1 MTELER
7 ALLAVG
13 QNLEVPAAPDLT
25 GAVRARLAE
34 GRRPSLFSRRVLVVA
49 LAVLAVAVGA
59 VLAVPQARSTI
70 KDWLGIGN
78 VTIRYVDELPPVEQ
92 ATGDLGLGEQMS
104 LEEARE
110 RAGFRV
116 RVPTVEGLDDPPK
129 VYYNDQSRQVAF
141 LYGSEEKPKL
151 LITQADARGA
161 IEKIVNLNVTEREL
175 DRRRARVRRCLAL
188 RREARDLLPEH
199 RPRGALQAGRERAR
213 VRDRRR
219 DLPARGRDLERRGS
233 ADRSLD
239 ALTERGGR
247 GRCRTDNYEEVVAH
261 EETAHPARASRPGRA
276 LERARRRLGDG
287 GSLAA
292 RRRRRGGGHLERAGE
307 HPPARR
313 DAPRRASARR

>member
-13 QNLEVPAAPDLT
+13 RNLEVPTAPDLT

-34 GRRPSLFSRRVLVVA
+34 GRRPSLFSPRALVVA

-92 ATGDLGLGEQMS
+92 ATDDLGLGEQMS

-129 VYYNDQSRQVAF
+129 VYYNESSSQVAF

-175 DRRRARVRRCLAL
+175 VVV
-188 RREARDLLPEH
+188 EP
-199 RPRGALQAGRERAR
+199 GYAGVWLYGEKHAIFY
-213 VRDRRR
+213 
-219 DLPARGRDLERRGS
+219 PG
-233 ADRSLD
+233 
-239 ALTERGGR
+239 T
-247 GRCRTDNYEEVVAH
+247 AH
-261 EETAHPARASRPGRA
+261 EEPFRLVGNALVYEIDGVTLRIEAEISKDEALRVARSMR
-276 LERARRRLGDG
+276 
-287 GSLAA
+287 
-292 RRRRRGGGHLERAGE
+292 
-307 HPPARR
+307 
-313 DAPRRASARR
+313 

>member
-92 ATGDLGLGEQMS
+92 ATDDLGLGEQMS

-110 RAGFRV
+110 RAGFQV
-116 RVPTVEGLDDPPK
+116 RVPTVGGLDDPPK
-129 VYYNDQSRQVAF
+129 VFYNESSSQVAF
-141 LYGSEEKPKL
+141 LYGSEDRPKL

-161 IEKIVNLNVTEREL
+161 IEKLVNLNVTEREL
-175 DRRRARVRRCLAL
+175 VVVEPGYAGVWLFGEKHAIFYPSTDHEEPFRLVGNALVYEIDGVTARIEAEISKDEAL
-188 RREARDLLPEH
+188 RIARSM
-199 RPRGALQAGRERAR
+199 R
-213 VRDRRR
+213 
-219 DLPARGRDLERRGS
+219 
-233 ADRSLD
+233 
-239 ALTERGGR
+239 
-247 GRCRTDNYEEVVAH
+247 
-261 EETAHPARASRPGRA
+261 
-276 LERARRRLGDG
+276 
-287 GSLAA
+287 
-292 RRRRRGGGHLERAGE
+292 
-307 HPPARR
+307 
-313 DAPRRASARR
+313 

>member
-13 QNLEVPAAPDLT
+13 RTLEVPAAPDLT

-49 LAVLAVAVGA
+49 LAVVAVAVGA

-78 VTIRYVDELPPVEQ
+78 VTIRYVEELPPVEQ
-92 ATGDLGLGEQMS
+92 ATDDLGLGEQMS
-104 LEEARE
+104 LQEARE
-110 RAGFRV
+110 RAGFQV

-129 VYYNDQSRQVAF
+129 VFYNPSSSQVAF

-175 DRRRARVRRCLAL
+175 VVVEPGYAGVWLYGAKHAIFYPSTNHEEPFRLVGNALVYEIDGVTLRLEAEISKDEAL
-188 RREARDLLPEH
+188 RIARSM
-199 RPRGALQAGRERAR
+199 R
-213 VRDRRR
+213 
-219 DLPARGRDLERRGS
+219 
-233 ADRSLD
+233 
-239 ALTERGGR
+239 
-247 GRCRTDNYEEVVAH
+247 
-261 EETAHPARASRPGRA
+261 
-276 LERARRRLGDG
+276 
-287 GSLAA
+287 
-292 RRRRRGGGHLERAGE
+292 
-307 HPPARR
+307 
-313 DAPRRASARR
+313 

>member
-7 ALLAVG
+7 ALLTVG
-13 QNLEVPAAPDLT
+13 RNLEVPAAPDLT

-34 GRRPSLFSRRVLVVA
+34 GRRPSLFSRRALVVT

-78 VTIRYVDELPPVEQ
+78 VTIRYVEELPPVEQ
-92 ATGDLGLGEQMS
+92 ATDDLGLGEQMS

-116 RVPTVEGLDDPPK
+116 RVPTVDGLDDPPK
-129 VYYNDQSRQVAF
+129 VYYNESSSQVAF

-175 DRRRARVRRCLAL
+175 VVVEPGYAGIWLYGEKHAIFYPSTEHEEPFRLVGNALVYEIDGVTIRIEAELSKDEAL
-188 RREARDLLPEH
+188 RIARSM
-199 RPRGALQAGRERAR
+199 R
-213 VRDRRR
+213 
-219 DLPARGRDLERRGS
+219 
-233 ADRSLD
+233 
-239 ALTERGGR
+239 
-247 GRCRTDNYEEVVAH
+247 
-261 EETAHPARASRPGRA
+261 
-276 LERARRRLGDG
+276 
-287 GSLAA
+287 
-292 RRRRRGGGHLERAGE
+292 
-307 HPPARR
+307 
-313 DAPRRASARR
+313 

>member
-13 QNLEVPAAPDLT
+13 QNLEVPTAPDLT

-78 VTIRYVDELPPVEQ
+78 VTIRYVEELPPVEQ
-92 ATGDLGLGEQMS
+92 ATDDLGLGEQMS

-110 RAGFRV
+110 RAGFQV
-116 RVPTVEGLDDPPK
+116 RVPNVEGLDDPPK
-129 VYYNDQSRQVAF
+129 VYYNEESSQVAF

-175 DRRRARVRRCLAL
+175 VVVEPGYAGVWLYGEKHAIFYPSTEHEEPFRLVGNALVYEIDGVTLRIEAELSKDEAL
-188 RREARDLLPEH
+188 RIARSM
-199 RPRGALQAGRERAR
+199 R
-213 VRDRRR
+213 
-219 DLPARGRDLERRGS
+219 
-233 ADRSLD
+233 
-239 ALTERGGR
+239 
-247 GRCRTDNYEEVVAH
+247 
-261 EETAHPARASRPGRA
+261 
-276 LERARRRLGDG
+276 
-287 GSLAA
+287 
-292 RRRRRGGGHLERAGE
+292 
-307 HPPARR
+307 
-313 DAPRRASARR
+313 

>member
-78 VTIRYVDELPPVEQ
+78 VTIRYVEELPPVEQ
-92 ATGDLGLGEQMS
+92 ATDDLGLGEQMS

-110 RAGFRV
+110 RAGFQV
-116 RVPTVEGLDDPPK
+116 RVPNVEGLDDPPK
-129 VYYNDQSRQVAF
+129 VYYNEESSQVAF

-175 DRRRARVRRCLAL
+175 VVVEPGYAGVWLYGEKHAIFYPSTEHEEPFRLVGNALVYEIDGVTLRIEAELSKDEAL
-188 RREARDLLPEH
+188 RIARSM
-199 RPRGALQAGRERAR
+199 R
-213 VRDRRR
+213 
-219 DLPARGRDLERRGS
+219 
-233 ADRSLD
+233 
-239 ALTERGGR
+239 
-247 GRCRTDNYEEVVAH
+247 
-261 EETAHPARASRPGRA
+261 
-276 LERARRRLGDG
+276 
-287 GSLAA
+287 
-292 RRRRRGGGHLERAGE
+292 
-307 HPPARR
+307 
-313 DAPRRASARR
+313 

>member
-78 VTIRYVDELPPVEQ
+78 VTIRYVEELPPVEQ
-92 ATGDLGLGEQMS
+92 ATDDLGLGEQMS

-110 RAGFRV
+110 RAGFQV
-116 RVPTVEGLDDPPK
+116 RLPNVEGLDDPPK
-129 VYYNDQSRQVAF
+129 VYYNEESSQVAF

-175 DRRRARVRRCLAL
+175 VVVEPGYAGVWLYGEKHAIFYPSTEHEEPFRLVGNALVYEIDGVTLRIEAELSKDEAL
-188 RREARDLLPEH
+188 RIARSM
-199 RPRGALQAGRERAR
+199 R
-213 VRDRRR
+213 
-219 DLPARGRDLERRGS
+219 
-233 ADRSLD
+233 
-239 ALTERGGR
+239 
-247 GRCRTDNYEEVVAH
+247 
-261 EETAHPARASRPGRA
+261 
-276 LERARRRLGDG
+276 
-287 GSLAA
+287 
-292 RRRRRGGGHLERAGE
+292 
-307 HPPARR
+307 
-313 DAPRRASARR
+313 